1 MRLLP
6 LLVAAA
12 VAEAEPLAVNDVCYR
27 FCEDCRKP
35 FGDESGPAPQEDL
48 EAGRPRADSAPSPM
62 GSTAPLRRARPPP
75 MIELQ
80 PANNDLETRVQPVEV
95 PGDDDYTLS

>member
-1 MRLLP
+1 
-6 LLVAAA
+6 
-12 VAEAEPLAVNDVCYR
+12 
-27 FCEDCRKP
+27 
-35 FGDESGPAPQEDL
+35 
-48 EAGRPRADSAPSPM
+48 M

-95 PGDDDYTLS
+95 PGDDDYTRS

>member
-1 MRLLP
+1 
-6 LLVAAA
+6 
-12 VAEAEPLAVNDVCYR
+12 
-27 FCEDCRKP
+27 
-35 FGDESGPAPQEDL
+35 
-48 EAGRPRADSAPSPM
+48 
-62 GSTAPLRRARPPP
+62 